1 MPKLSA
7 SKLWERCLDYLKV
20 NVDEHEYNTWFVPI
34 AFGSLDEANEMLVLR
49 VPSHAI
55 YEKLEK
61 DTHLKRI
68 LYNVIWT
75 VYKAKLRITYRV
87 LVDSTT
93 NATDDIKGTSGSTTT
108 EQISPRTKLLK
119 PTVQSELD
127 SQLNDDYTFE
137 NFIEGTGNK
146 LLRSIGLS
154 IATNPKQLTFNTLF
168 IYGSSGVGKTH
179 LVNAIG
185 IQFKRNFPEKRVLY
199 VTANL
204 FKVQFTTAVQQN
216 KLNDFVYFYQSMDV
230 IIIDDVQEFA
240 GLQGTQQAFFHIF
253 NHLKMNGKHI
263 IMTSDREPAVLP
275 GMEERLLT
283 RFKWGLAAE
292 LEKPDYELCRK
303 ILLSKIQQHGLD
315 VSDEVV
321 DYLAA
326 NTGNSIRDLE
336 GLLSSLMAHAL
347 VYNQDIDMTI
357 AQQVVSKAMSLSK
370 KNVTIDMIIDKVCN
384 YFDVSDS
391 DVIAKGRLA
400 HIVLVRQL
408 IMYLAEKHAKMT
420 ASKIGLRI
428 GGRNHA
434 TVIHAVKQI
443 KNRLASDREFAQK
456 VAEVEGILNY
466 SAS

>member
-7 SKLWERCLDYLKV
+7 SKLWERCLDYFKV
-20 NVDEHEYNTWFVPI
+20 NVEKDEYDKWFASI
-34 AFGSLDEANEMLVLR
+34 AFDSLDEGNGMLVLR
-49 VPSHAI
+49 VPSYAL

-61 DTHLKRI
+61 DTHLKHI

-93 NATDDIKGTSGSTTT
+93 NATDDIKGTSGSMAT
-108 EQISPRTKLLK
+108 EQVSSRTKIVK
-119 PTVQSELD
+119 PTAENELD
-127 SQLNDDYTFE
+127 SQLNEEYTFE

-154 IATNPKQLTFNTLF
+154 IATNPKQLAFNTLF

-185 IQFKRNFPEKRVLY
+185 IQFKRNFPEKRVIY

-240 GLQGTQQAFFHIF
+240 GLQGTQQTFFHIF

-263 IMTSDREPAVLP
+263 IMTSDRAPAVLP

-283 RFKWGLAAE
+283 RFKWGLSAE

-303 ILLSKIQQHGLD
+303 ILVSKIEQHGLD
-315 VSDEVV
+315 VSNEVV
-321 DYLAA
+321 DFLASNA
-326 NTGNSIRDLE
+326 GNSIRDLE
-336 GLLSSLMAHAL
+336 GLLGSLMAHAL
-347 VYNQDIDMTI
+347 VYNQDIDMAI
-357 AQQVVSKAMSLSK
+357 ARQVVGKAMSLAR
-370 KNVTIDMIIDKVCN
+370 KNITIDMIIDKVCN

-391 DVIAKGRLA
+391 DVIAKGRKA
-400 HIVLVRQL
+400 NIVLVRQL
-408 IMYLAEKHAKMT
+408 IMYLAEKHVKMT

-434 TVIHAVKQI
+434 TVLHAVRQTE
-443 KNRLASDREFAQK
+443 NRLASDREFAQK